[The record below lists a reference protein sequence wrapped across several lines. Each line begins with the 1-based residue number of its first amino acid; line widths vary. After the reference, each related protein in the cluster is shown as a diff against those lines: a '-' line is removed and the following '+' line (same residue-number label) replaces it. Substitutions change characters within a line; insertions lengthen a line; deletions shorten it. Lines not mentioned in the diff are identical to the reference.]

1 MARFLRGAAP
11 APRIWAA
18 ATAVL
23 VSAGACA
30 ASVEPT
36 DQAAF
41 DQAVAA
47 TCDKSVVIL
56 GEASHGDGHGDA
68 MKVALV
74 EQLVS
79 RCGFNGVLFEASYYE
94 FLPVA
99 RNARQGK
106 PVFAALVAAAVGG
119 LWKFDREVQPLFDFL
134 AQQVDAGK
142 IQLGGL
148 DFQAG
153 GLEQPFG
160 NEAMFAELTASLAPA
175 RRDACRGWYRSRVL
189 GDDQSEGLSER
200 TRDDGLKACLASI
213 QLQAAGPSI
222 PSREKSEQAAELANL
237 KAWLDAGN
245 QPPPIF
251 LRDRDAMMVTN
262 ALRFF
267 DALAKPAKVVIWAHN
282 GHAARNTAALPDYG
296 GQRQSRPGPGPPVR
310 KLPVLAGDHRPERRL
325 SLVMGQHQTR
335 SRATAKLAGGPRRPR
350 KAGRI
355 DIHRHA
361 QLAGRR
367 GNSLRRLRPRL
378 PPRPLGR
385 CVRRHAGAGFR
396 ISAARQPALKAGGA
410 AVRALLAT
418 RPGVS
423 RRRPR

>member
-1 MARFLRGAAP
+1 MRFLQGAAP

-18 ATAVL
+18 ATAAL

-41 DQAVAA
+41 DQAIAA

-94 FLPVA
+94 FLPIA

-106 PVFAALVAAAVGG
+106 PVSAVLVAAAVGG

-160 NEAMFAELTASLAPA
+160 NEAMFAELTASLAPS
-175 RRDACRGWYRSRVL
+175 RRDACRASYRSRVL
-189 GDDQSEGLSER
+189 GEDSPEGLSER

-213 QLQAAGPSI
+213 QLQAASPSI

-251 LRDRDAMMVTN
+251 LRGRDAMMATN

-296 GQRQSRPGPGPPVR
+296 DNDNLGQA
-310 KLPVLAGDHRPERRL
+310 L
-325 SLVMGQHQTR
+325 
-335 SRATAKLAGGPRRPR
+335 
-350 KAGRI
+350 
-355 DIHRHA
+355 
-361 QLAGRR
+361 GRR
-367 GNSLRRLRPRL
+367 FGNSLFSLAITARSGEYRWSWGNTKPIPAPPPNSLEGREDLGKPGESTFIGTRSLRAAGESLCAAFGHDYLRARWGDAFDGML
-378 PPRPLGR
+378 VLDSEFPPHGSRP
-385 CVRRHAGAGFR
+385 
-396 ISAARQPALKAGGA
+396 
-410 AVRALLAT
+410 
-418 RPGVS
+418 
-423 RRRPR
+423 

>member
-1 MARFLRGAAP
+1 MLRFVRGAAP
-11 APRIWAA
+11 APRIWAV
-18 ATAVL
+18 ATAIL
-23 VSAGACA
+23 VSTGACA
-30 ASVEPT
+30 ASVEST

-41 DQAVAA
+41 DQAIAA

-106 PVFAALVAAAVGG
+106 PVSAALVAAAVGG

-153 GLEQPFG
+153 GFEQPFG
-160 NEAMFAELTASLAPA
+160 NEAMFAELTTSLAPA
-175 RRDACRGWYRSRVL
+175 RRDACRTLYRSRVL
-189 GDDQSEGLSER
+189 GDDPPEGLSER
-200 TRDDGLKACLASI
+200 TRDDGLKGCLASI
-213 QLQAAGPSI
+213 QLQAASPSI
-222 PSREKSEQAAELANL
+222 PSREKSEQTAELANL

-245 QPPPIF
+245 QPPAIF
-251 LRDRDAMMVTN
+251 LRGRDAMMTTN

-296 GQRQSRPGPGPPVR
+296 DNDNLGQA
-310 KLPVLAGDHRPERRL
+310 L
-325 SLVMGQHQTR
+325 
-335 SRATAKLAGGPRRPR
+335 
-350 KAGRI
+350 
-355 DIHRHA
+355 
-361 QLAGRR
+361 GRR
-367 GNSLRRLRPRL
+367 FGNSLFSLAITARSGEYRWSWGSTKPIPAPPPDSLEGRENLGKPGESTFIDTRSLRA
-378 PPRPLGR
+378 
-385 CVRRHAGAGFR
+385 AGETL
-396 ISAARQPALKAGGA
+396 SAAFGHDYL
-410 AVRALLAT
+410 RARWGDAFDGMLVLDSEFPPHGN
-418 RPGVS
+418 RP
-423 RRRPR
+423 